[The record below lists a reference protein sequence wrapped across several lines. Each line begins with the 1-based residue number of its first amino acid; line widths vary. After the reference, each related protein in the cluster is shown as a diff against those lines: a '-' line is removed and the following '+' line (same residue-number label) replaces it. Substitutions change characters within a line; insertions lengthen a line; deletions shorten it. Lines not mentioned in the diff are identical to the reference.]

1 MREAL
6 SYMLEGQNVSDE
18 GSENFRIQNPDFCI
32 KFWRQLQEI
41 LKNFLARTISY
52 SGKESEDALK
62 LTELYRKSL
71 KFTDKTRLSALHDMY
86 ASWTS

>member
-6 SYMLEGQNVSDE
+6 SYMLEGQNISDE
-18 GSENFRIQNPDFCI
+18 GSENFRIQNPDFRI

-41 LKNFLARTISY
+41 LKNFLAGTISY